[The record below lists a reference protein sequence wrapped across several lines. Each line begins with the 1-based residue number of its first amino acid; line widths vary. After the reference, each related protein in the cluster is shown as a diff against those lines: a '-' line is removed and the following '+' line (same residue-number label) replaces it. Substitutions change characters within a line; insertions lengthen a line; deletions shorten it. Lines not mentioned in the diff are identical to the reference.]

1 MLAEPFLGVLRAS
14 HVWHAR
20 IVRHVPRLLD
30 KFIDTSM
37 VTTIA
42 GSSHFHST
50 IKDELDRKIN
60 VIALSL
66 AGNFDSI
73 GKTAQR
79 TMGPATT
86 TVLYKRRTFIRI

>member
-1 MLAEPFLGVLRAS
+1 MLAEPFPGVVRAC
-14 HVWHAR
+14 HVRHAR
-20 IVRHVPRLLD
+20 IVRHVPRLFD

-42 GSSHFHST
+42 GSSHFRST

-60 VIALSL
+60 VVALSL

-79 TMGPATT
+79 TMSPATT
-86 TVLYKRRTFIRI
+86 TVLYKRRMYIRI